1 MFDSNRMY
9 VAECVCFMT
18 RGYVIRLAT
27 PFDVL
32 LKWAK
37 FRRRRGGAVSTDYA
51 GCANSCCHL
60 KKVYKLI
67 SSFSFRFL

>member
-37 FRRRRGGAVSTDYA
+37 FWRRRGGAVSTDYA
-51 GCANSCCHL
+51 GCANSCCQP
-60 KKVYKLI
+60 KYQ
-67 SSFSFRFL
+67 